1 MKSPIAFLSAM
12 LAMLLFSIPAIAQE
26 HNDHGSGGGQGGGQ
40 AQGSHTG
47 GGQEH
52 GGQPQGGQQHGG
64 QQQGGHNWGN
74 GHIPSAPTPYRGQP
88 HPSNN
93 AGHENATP
101 AHPEVQNEHHDNGN
115 FQGGHNSDNRP
126 HVETRGKA
134 DVWVGHDS
142 GRGDA
147 HYHLD
152 HPWEHGH
159 FRGETGRGHVWRI
172 EGGGPSR
179 FWFSGF
185 YFSIAPYDADDCSDW
200 DWSGDDVVIYD
211 DPDHVGWYLAYNTR
225 LGTYCH
231 VMYLGGD

>member
-1 MKSPIAFLSAM
+1 MKGSIGFFAAI
-12 LAMLLFSIPAIAQE
+12 LAMLMFSVPALAQ
-26 HNDHGSGGGQGGGQ
+26 DHGDHGNGNDKGGGQQ
-40 AQGSHTG
+40 
-47 GGQEH
+47 H
-52 GGQPQGGQQHGG
+52 GGQPQGGGKG
-64 QQQGGHNWGN
+64 QGGGNGWGG
-74 GHIPSAPTPYRGQP
+74 GHIPSRGPTPSKGQP
-88 HPSNN
+88 HTNN
-93 AGHENATP
+93 AAPE
-101 AHPEVQNEHHDNGN
+101 HPTAQNEHHDNGN
-115 FQGGHNSDNRP
+115 EHHDNNNVEGGHNGDNHP
-126 HVETRGKA
+126 HVETRGRA

-159 FRGETGRGHVWRI
+159 FRGEIGPRHVWRI

-179 FWFSGF
+179 FWFGGF
-185 YFSIAPYDADDCSDW
+185 YFSIAPYDADNCSDW
-200 DWSGDDVVIYD
+200 DWNGDDVVIYD